1 MRQTILV
8 ILYCFINLFAA
19 SGSNTDITID
29 SLLHLLP
36 NQKEAEERYDI
47 YRNIADISFE
57 TPQERTYLKLMYK
70 EAEKSSN
77 KKHLLEALGE
87 LASASLKANLTDS
100 ASYYIGQIEKM
111 NPDTDTKIW
120 LTYLHMRQ
128 FGYRISQGDNVE
140 AFNNELKKHSS
151 RKNTQ
156 LDIYSEIENT
166 YSISSA
172 LVSLDRNKEALPY
185 LKTAAKL
192 TESLPDKEG
201 HHIKRLVTGLLSSVL
216 SRLGKLEKSVVLNEK
231 NIELYNTYY
240 NLIKKKR
247 PIYNI
252 NTFYIQCY
260 TSILS
265 NMRGINPEK
274 VPIYLQ
280 KIISLSEGSNNAF
293 DKYNCFLALNN
304 YYLQCNDCSKAL
316 EANDS
321 LIKYATTIA
330 PDNIPSL
337 YNINLQI
344 YSVMGDYKKA
354 FMALQKAYSLNDS
367 INTQKSRE
375 QLSRL
380 QVEYGVDK
388 LNYEKSQ
395 LELKNK
401 RSLLIYLSILLFIS
415 IVISIYLYKSLK
427 KERVMKATFRILKN
441 KAEESENMKTAFVNS
456 ICHEIRTP
464 LNSIV
469 GFSDLIFDKS
479 IDEELRKS
487 FPEEI
492 QKNTRQLTTLINS
505 MLEVSNLNVSVEKLP
520 CEPTDIKAIC
530 HQEMGHFIEYIKPEI
545 TTRLDMPEEDII
557 ISCNRQYLALVLEHL
572 LNNSNKFT
580 ESGEITLHA
589 CINKDQSKLQIRV
602 TDTGCGIPP
611 EKRDEVFERFTK
623 LDTYKPGNGLG
634 LYLCQL
640 IIKRL
645 SGEISIDPAYTKGTS
660 IVIILPVD

>member
-1 MRQTILV
+1 
-8 ILYCFINLFAA
+8 
-19 SGSNTDITID
+19 
-29 SLLHLLP
+29 
-36 NQKEAEERYDI
+36 
-47 YRNIADISFE
+47 
-57 TPQERTYLKLMYK
+57 
-70 EAEKSSN
+70 
-77 KKHLLEALGE
+77 
-87 LASASLKANLTDS
+87 
-100 ASYYIGQIEKM
+100 
-111 NPDTDTKIW
+111 
-120 LTYLHMRQ
+120 
-128 FGYRISQGDNVE
+128 
-140 AFNNELKKHSS
+140 
-151 RKNTQ
+151 
-156 LDIYSEIENT
+156 
-166 YSISSA
+166 
-172 LVSLDRNKEALPY
+172 
-185 LKTAAKL
+185 
-192 TESLPDKEG
+192 
-201 HHIKRLVTGLLSSVL
+201 
-216 SRLGKLEKSVVLNEK
+216 
-231 NIELYNTYY
+231 
-240 NLIKKKR
+240 
-247 PIYNI
+247 
-252 NTFYIQCY
+252 
-260 TSILS
+260 
-265 NMRGINPEK
+265 
-274 VPIYLQ
+274 
-280 KIISLSEGSNNAF
+280 
-293 DKYNCFLALNN
+293 
-304 YYLQCNDCSKAL
+304 
-316 EANDS
+316 
-321 LIKYATTIA
+321 
-330 PDNIPSL
+330 
-337 YNINLQI
+337 
-344 YSVMGDYKKA
+344 
-354 FMALQKAYSLNDS
+354 
-367 INTQKSRE
+367 
-375 QLSRL
+375 
-380 QVEYGVDK
+380 
-388 LNYEKSQ
+388 
-395 LELKNK
+395 
-401 RSLLIYLSILLFIS
+401 
-415 IVISIYLYKSLK
+415 
-427 KERVMKATFRILKN
+427 MKATFRVLKN

-530 HQEMGHFIEYIKPEI
+530 HQEMGRLIEYIKPEI